1 MAQFCAHLNLN
12 FKCNCD
18 AARKTLNAIFSKTS
32 FVRIHF
38 IILLFPNPSSIGSGH
53 FKYQA

>member
-32 FVRIHF
+32 ECRTMKKG
-38 IILLFPNPSSIGSGH
+38 IL
-53 FKYQA
+53 